1 MFRLEDGRS
10 QFYQW
15 DLNRRL
21 IIEDQEITQVHFCN
35 RTDECS
41 LVCDAY
47 TENGIRLVDVPNVL
61 LQSNWRINVY
71 AFDKE
76 YTKHNAV
83 FTVVARTKPAD
94 YVYTETEVHTWN
106 ELDAK
111 ITEVQEGIPDA
122 VEDYL
127 EQNPVEV
134 DLSNYYDKAAVD
146 AKIETIELTP
156 GKDGEPGKDGYT
168 PVKGVDYFD
177 GAPGEDGKDYVLTD
191 ADKAEIA
198 GMVDVSGADVEIDG
212 KTIKKT
218 TDGKLQ
224 AALNFATDGA
234 YTGAWGGN
242 GSKANTASAFAF
254 GHLAEANTYAAAA
267 FNVGKANGNK
277 SFATGYFTN
286 ATGENSAVFGE
297 HTIAQGTDQVVMGKY
312 NLTDKTSAL
321 IIGNGNSTTKGNA
334 MTIDFNGNVWAAG
347 EITVGADKKKLIT
360 ADDVPTPD
368 LTGYATETYVDDAI
382 NQALV
387 GDGADLSDYYTKD
400 EVAALGY
407 QTAAQVEAAITTAL
421 GNIGVAEEGA
431 Y

>member
-111 ITEVQEGIPDA
+111 ITEVQEGISDA

-156 GKDGEPGKDGYT
+156 GPKGENGKDGKDGNPGPAGKDGYTPIKGVDYFDGAPGEDGKDGYT

-177 GAPGEDGKDYVLTD
+177 GKDGQPGEDGKDYVLTD

-198 GMVDVSGADVEIDG
+198 GMVDVGSADV
-212 KTIKKT
+212 
-218 TDGKLQ
+218 
-224 AALNFATDGA
+224 
-234 YTGAWGGN
+234 
-242 GSKANTASAFAF
+242 
-254 GHLAEANTYAAAA
+254 
-267 FNVGKANGNK
+267 
-277 SFATGYFTN
+277 
-286 ATGENSAVFGE
+286 
-297 HTIAQGTDQVVMGKY
+297 
-312 NLTDKTSAL
+312 
-321 IIGNGNSTTKGNA
+321 
-334 MTIDFNGNVWAAG
+334 
-347 EITVGADKKKLIT
+347 
-360 ADDVPTPD
+360 
-368 LTGYATETYVDDAI
+368 
-382 NQALV
+382 
-387 GDGADLSDYYTKD
+387 DLSDYYTKD
-400 EVAALGY
+400 EVATLGY
-407 QTAAQVEAAITTAL
+407 QTEAQVIALINEYASGEPLPAAE
-421 GNIGVAEEGA
+421 GVEF
-431 Y
+431 

>member
-1 MFRLEDGRS
+1 MFLIEDGRS

-47 TENGIRLVDVPNVL
+47 TEDGIRLVDVPNVL
-61 LQSNWRINVY
+61 LQTNWRINVY

-111 ITEVQEGIPDA
+111 IAEVQEGISEA

-156 GKDGEPGKDGYT
+156 GPKGEDGKDGKDGNPGPAGKDGYTPIKGVDYFDGAPGEDGKDGYT

-177 GAPGEDGKDYVLTD
+177 GKDGQPGEDGKDYVLTD

-198 GMVDVSGADVEIDG
+198 GMVDVGSADV
-212 KTIKKT
+212 
-218 TDGKLQ
+218 
-224 AALNFATDGA
+224 
-234 YTGAWGGN
+234 
-242 GSKANTASAFAF
+242 
-254 GHLAEANTYAAAA
+254 
-267 FNVGKANGNK
+267 
-277 SFATGYFTN
+277 
-286 ATGENSAVFGE
+286 
-297 HTIAQGTDQVVMGKY
+297 
-312 NLTDKTSAL
+312 
-321 IIGNGNSTTKGNA
+321 
-334 MTIDFNGNVWAAG
+334 
-347 EITVGADKKKLIT
+347 
-360 ADDVPTPD
+360 
-368 LTGYATETYVDDAI
+368 
-382 NQALV
+382 
-387 GDGADLSDYYTKD
+387 DLSDYYTKD
-400 EVAALGY
+400 EVATLGY
-407 QTAAQVEAAITTAL
+407 QTEAQVIALINEYASGEPLPAAE
-421 GNIGVAEEGA
+421 GVEF
-431 Y
+431 

>member
-111 ITEVQEGIPDA
+111 ITEVQEGISDA

-156 GKDGEPGKDGYT
+156 GPQGEPGKDGYTPIKGVDYFDGAPGEDGKDGYT

-177 GAPGEDGKDYVLTD
+177 GKDGQPGEDGKDYVLTD

-198 GMVDVSGADVEIDG
+198 GMVDVGSADV
-212 KTIKKT
+212 
-218 TDGKLQ
+218 
-224 AALNFATDGA
+224 
-234 YTGAWGGN
+234 
-242 GSKANTASAFAF
+242 
-254 GHLAEANTYAAAA
+254 
-267 FNVGKANGNK
+267 
-277 SFATGYFTN
+277 
-286 ATGENSAVFGE
+286 
-297 HTIAQGTDQVVMGKY
+297 
-312 NLTDKTSAL
+312 
-321 IIGNGNSTTKGNA
+321 
-334 MTIDFNGNVWAAG
+334 
-347 EITVGADKKKLIT
+347 
-360 ADDVPTPD
+360 
-368 LTGYATETYVDDAI
+368 
-382 NQALV
+382 
-387 GDGADLSDYYTKD
+387 DLSDYYTKD
-400 EVAALGY
+400 EVATLGY
-407 QTAAQVEAAITTAL
+407 QTQEQVIALINEYASGEPLPAAEGVEF
-421 GNIGVAEEGA
+421 
-431 Y
+431 

>member
-1 MFRLEDGRS
+1 MFLIEDGRS

-61 LQSNWRINVY
+61 LQTNWRINVY

-106 ELDAK
+106 ELNEK
-111 ITEVQEGIPDA
+111 IEAVGDVSAA

-168 PVKGVDYFD
+168 PIKGIDYFDGAPGEPGEDGYTPIKGVDYFD
-177 GAPGEDGKDYVLTD
+177 GAPGEDGKDGYTPVKGVDYFDGKDGEPGKDGSDYVLT
-191 ADKAEIA
+191 AEDKAEIA
-198 GMVDVSGADVEIDG
+198 GMVDVGSADV
-212 KTIKKT
+212 
-218 TDGKLQ
+218 
-224 AALNFATDGA
+224 
-234 YTGAWGGN
+234 
-242 GSKANTASAFAF
+242 
-254 GHLAEANTYAAAA
+254 
-267 FNVGKANGNK
+267 
-277 SFATGYFTN
+277 
-286 ATGENSAVFGE
+286 
-297 HTIAQGTDQVVMGKY
+297 
-312 NLTDKTSAL
+312 
-321 IIGNGNSTTKGNA
+321 
-334 MTIDFNGNVWAAG
+334 
-347 EITVGADKKKLIT
+347 
-360 ADDVPTPD
+360 
-368 LTGYATETYVDDAI
+368 
-382 NQALV
+382 
-387 GDGADLSDYYTKD
+387 DLSDYYTKD
-400 EVAALGY
+400 EVATLGY
-407 QTAAQVEAAITTAL
+407 QTEAQVIALINEYASGEPLPAAE
-421 GNIGVAEEGA
+421 GVEF
-431 Y
+431 

>member
-111 ITEVQEGIPDA
+111 ITEVQEGISDA

-156 GKDGEPGKDGYT
+156 GPKGEDGKDGKDGNPGPAGKDGYT
-168 PVKGVDYFD
+168 PIKGVDYFD

-198 GMVDVSGADVEIDG
+198 GMVDVGSADV
-212 KTIKKT
+212 
-218 TDGKLQ
+218 
-224 AALNFATDGA
+224 
-234 YTGAWGGN
+234 
-242 GSKANTASAFAF
+242 
-254 GHLAEANTYAAAA
+254 
-267 FNVGKANGNK
+267 
-277 SFATGYFTN
+277 
-286 ATGENSAVFGE
+286 
-297 HTIAQGTDQVVMGKY
+297 
-312 NLTDKTSAL
+312 
-321 IIGNGNSTTKGNA
+321 
-334 MTIDFNGNVWAAG
+334 
-347 EITVGADKKKLIT
+347 
-360 ADDVPTPD
+360 
-368 LTGYATETYVDDAI
+368 
-382 NQALV
+382 
-387 GDGADLSDYYTKD
+387 DLSDYYTKD
-400 EVAALGY
+400 EVATLGY
-407 QTAAQVEAAITTAL
+407 QTEAQVIALINEYASGEPLPAAE
-421 GNIGVAEEGA
+421 GVEF
-431 Y
+431 

>member
-1 MFRLEDGRS
+1 MFLIEDGRS

-61 LQSNWRINVY
+61 LQTNWRINVY

-111 ITEVQEGIPDA
+111 ITEIQEDISDA

-156 GKDGEPGKDGYT
+156 GPKGEDGKDGKDGNPGPAGKDGYTPIKGVDYFDGAPGEDGKDGYT

-177 GAPGEDGKDYVLTD
+177 GKDGEPGEDGKDYVLTD

-198 GMVDVSGADVEIDG
+198 GMVDVGSADV
-212 KTIKKT
+212 
-218 TDGKLQ
+218 
-224 AALNFATDGA
+224 
-234 YTGAWGGN
+234 
-242 GSKANTASAFAF
+242 
-254 GHLAEANTYAAAA
+254 
-267 FNVGKANGNK
+267 
-277 SFATGYFTN
+277 
-286 ATGENSAVFGE
+286 
-297 HTIAQGTDQVVMGKY
+297 
-312 NLTDKTSAL
+312 
-321 IIGNGNSTTKGNA
+321 
-334 MTIDFNGNVWAAG
+334 
-347 EITVGADKKKLIT
+347 
-360 ADDVPTPD
+360 
-368 LTGYATETYVDDAI
+368 
-382 NQALV
+382 
-387 GDGADLSDYYTKD
+387 DLSDYYTKD
-400 EVAALGY
+400 EVATLGY
-407 QTAAQVEAAITTAL
+407 QTEAQVIALINEYASGEPLPAAE
-421 GNIGVAEEGA
+421 GVEF
-431 Y
+431 